1 VLLLCVPV
9 VVHYWVAV
17 PRGLHP
23 LRPNNVCCCVCQS
36 SFSACLDAVLAF
48 AECAPAPQSGSSGG
62 AEEEEEAPVR
72 QLRRVS

>member
-1 VLLLCVPV
+1 
-9 VVHYWVAV
+9 
-17 PRGLHP
+17 
-23 LRPNNVCCCVCQS
+23 VCQS

-48 AECAPAPQSGSSGG
+48 AECAPAQSSSSGG